1 MVLLTKVT
9 TVPAWG
15 THKALSVCALLACWN
30 LHPFVWSLSDLAVA
44 WPKSQAV
51 MGTESEGPTA
61 RNGQCSVLSDG
72 TWNTW
77 GSGDLNLSLSAC
89 KAVAPTLWAIPLLLS
104 VVSGSLASFSFSLS
118 ALLSQVLDWALL
130 GNSAACDPMVP
141 SLALLLALS
150 CAQFEFSFPAG
161 QWELCQGR
169 VAIQRPQGAGLSWGV
184 WCRDSEP
191 REHVTLQLGLEPTAL
206 TASLS
211 Q

>member
-1 MVLLTKVT
+1 MGLRGFEPEPVCLQGSCSNSLGYSTAAICGV
-9 TVPAWG
+9 WQ
-15 THKALSVCALLACWN
+15 LSQLFL
-30 LHPFVWSLSDLAVA
+30 P
-44 WPKSQAV
+44 
-51 MGTESEGPTA
+51 
-61 RNGQCSVLSDG
+61 
-72 TWNTW
+72 
-77 GSGDLNLSLSAC
+77 
-89 KAVAPTLWAIPLLLS
+89 
-104 VVSGSLASFSFSLS
+104 LS